1 MEDREN
7 SLKRAKGTHFGGPQS
22 LYIFSEL
29 QSLCLLNC
37 LGSKNTLTQGKSEK
51 IFKVTT
57 KPKVLENLKRSW
69 KKSWNLKS
77 LKEYELC

>member
-37 LGSKNTLTQGKSEK
+37 LGSKKSEK

-69 KKSWNLKS
+69 KK
-77 LKEYELC
+77 